1 MKYKR
6 VIYRFFLFSCSAVL
20 IFGCVASEKY
30 GQLRLAGS
38 EMNIE
43 QLLKHW
49 EEYDVYWT
57 GVESQS
63 AAVLFGLKGD
73 NKVITLHEYWVT
85 VKDKSQ
91 LSEVIGLLQ
100 RAGAS
105 AALYKLMGP
114 GNQVFGYIYKST
126 PSPSIRIVDEKTVWV
141 DRITQ

>member
-6 VIYRFFLFSCSAVL
+6 GISCFPLFLCFAVL
-20 IFGCVASEKY
+20 TFGCVASEKY

-43 QLLKHW
+43 QLVTHW
-49 EEYDVYWT
+49 EEYDVFWA

-63 AAVLFGLKGD
+63 AAILFGLKGD
-73 NKVITLHEYWVT
+73 NKVITVHEYWAT

-91 LSEVIGLLQ
+91 LSGLIGLLQ

-105 AALYKLMGP
+105 AALYKLIGP
-114 GNQVFGYIYKST
+114 GDQVFGYIYKST